1 MTPRPIYLDPKAD
14 IVFKRIFGEHQR
26 ILKSFLN
33 ALLPL
38 AEDAQIVSLDYL
50 SPEQVPEIPEF
61 KNTIVD
67 VRCKDAKGRRFIVE
81 MQMAWTDS
89 FTQRMLFNSAK
100 AIVSQ
105 LVPGQSYVELQP
117 VYAIAILDAE
127 FDEGRSYYH
136 HYRIISERS
145 SQRVL
150 KGLEMIFVELP
161 KFKTKKL
168 ASVKDAWLWFLKEL
182 RTHSTVPALLMQ
194 TPAIVEAMK
203 LAQQGAYTAAQLD
216 HYDRY
221 WDSVSRERT
230 LVLEARAEGKA
241 EGKAEGRAEGKAEG
255 RAEGEVDG
263 LAKGKAEA
271 LALLMASGMAEAKA
285 RHLLKL

>member
-1 MTPRPIYLDPKAD
+1 MKPRTAYLDPKAD

-38 AEDAQIVSLDYL
+38 EVDAQIVSLEYL
-50 SPEQVPEIPEF
+50 TPEQVPEIPEF

-89 FTQRMLFNSAK
+89 FKQRMLFNSAK
-100 AIVSQ
+100 AIVNQ
-105 LVPGQSYVELQP
+105 LAPGEAYESLQP
-117 VYAIAILDAE
+117 VYALAILDAE
-127 FDEGRSYYH
+127 FDASRQYYH
-136 HYRIISERS
+136 HYRIISEKS
-145 SQRVL
+145 SNRVL
-150 KGLEMIFVELP
+150 QGLEMIFVELP
-161 KFKTKKL
+161 KFRTKKL

-182 RTHSTVPALLMQ
+182 RTSTVVPAILNE

-203 LAQQGAYTAAQLD
+203 LAQQGAFTPAQLD

-230 LVLEARAEGKA
+230 LINEAEEKGLMRGKA
-241 EGKAEGRAEGKAEG
+241 EGKAES
-255 RAEGEVDG
+255 
-263 LAKGKAEA
+263 
-271 LALLMASGMAEAKA
+271 LALLIASGMTDKKA
-285 RHLLKL
+285 RQVLKM